1 MAGRPELLVRPEMP
15 VYDDPAADRAA
26 RKTHLAGAF
35 RVLGRLGF
43 ENGTAGHAAVRDPER
58 PEWFWTNA
66 FGMPFRRIT
75 ADALL
80 LVDEDGAVV
89 EGDGIVNR
97 AAYAIHSRVH
107 AARPDVNAS
116 VHMHPTAGLAWAA
129 LGRELA
135 PITQDACAFYGD
147 HSLFDDY
154 TGVVLDLEEGKR
166 LAHALG
172 GNKAVILSNHGLLT
186 VGQTSVD
193 EAAWWFITMERTCQA
208 QLLAEAAGTP
218 VLIDPDQAQ
227 KTAGQVG
234 PSMAGWRAFQPLYEW
249 IVSVQ
254 PDLLDE

>member
-26 RKTHLAGAF
+26 RKDHLAGAF

-80 LVDEDGAVV
+80 LVDEEGAVV

-116 VHMHPTAGLAWAA
+116 VHMHSTAGLAWAA
-129 LGRELA
+129 LGRPLA
-135 PITQDACAFYGD
+135 PITQDACAFYQD
-147 HSLFDDY
+147 HEVYDAY
-154 TGVVLDLEEGKR
+154 KGPVLDLPEGESIGR
-166 LAHALG
+166 ALG
-172 GNKAVILSNHGLLT
+172 PRKALILQNHGLLT
-186 VGQTSVD
+186 VGQTID
-193 EAAWWFITMERTCQA
+193 EAAWWMVRLDRCCQV
-208 QLLAEAAGTP
+208 QLLAEAAGSPVSIPHELALDSARQIGTP
-218 VLIDPDQAQ
+218 H
-227 KTAGQVG
+227 
-234 PSMAGWRAFQPLYEW
+234 AGWFSFQPLLA
-249 IVSVQ
+249 
-254 PDLLDE
+254 DADA